1 MKAGFIGV
9 GNMGNPMA
17 ANMIKA
23 GHQLTVHDLRRESA
37 TNLLEMGA
45 AWADT
50 PAGCV
55 AGKDAVFTSLPVPR
69 DVEAVVMG
77 EGGIMSAA
85 AADAGAGAVY
95 VDLSTNSPTV
105 IRRIHDECAAR
116 GVTVL
121 DAPVSGGVYGA
132 AAGTLAVMAGG
143 DRDAYDRVKPMLD
156 AIGSHVVYCGAI
168 GNGMVAKICNNL
180 LSMGIG
186 VLMSEA
192 LALGVKA
199 GVPLETLADVIANSS
214 GGNRRLT
221 EKFPR
226 YLFAGNFEPGF
237 ATALAAKDVRLAT
250 DLGREYGIPMEL
262 SNLVDQRHVEALFRG
277 WGPEDSDAVARL
289 QEEKSGVQLRF
300 DGMASG

>member
-37 TNLLEMGA
+37 INLLEMGA
-45 AWADT
+45 AWVDT

-55 AGKDAVFTSLPVPR
+55 AGNDAVFTSLPVPR

-77 EGGIMSAA
+77 ENGIMSAA
-85 AADAGAGAVY
+85 GAGDVY

-105 IRRIHDECAAR
+105 IRRIHEECAAR

-132 AAGTLAVMAGG
+132 AAGTLAVMVGG
-143 DRDAYDRVKPMLD
+143 DRPAYDQVKPMLD
-156 AIGSHVVYCGAI
+156 AIGAHVVYCGDI
-168 GNGMVAKICNNL
+168 GNGMVTKICNNL

-186 VLMSEA
+186 VLMAEA
-192 LALGVKA
+192 LTLGVKA
-199 GVPLETLADVIANSS
+199 GVSLETLADVIVNSS
-214 GGNRRLT
+214 GGNRRLA

-226 YLFAGNFEPGF
+226 YLFANNFEPGF

-250 DLGREYGIPMEL
+250 DLGREYGIPMEM
-262 SNLVDQRHVEALFRG
+262 SNLVDQRHVEALLRG
-277 WGPEDSDAVARL
+277 WGPEDSDAVAKL

-300 DGMASG
+300 AGLEG

>member
-1 MKAGFIGV
+1 MKVGFVGL

-17 ANMIKA
+17 SNLIKA
-23 GHQLTVHDLRRESA
+23 GHQLTVHDLRREAA

-45 AWADT
+45 TWADT
-50 PAGCV
+50 PRDTVPGNEV
-55 AGKDAVFTSLPVPR
+55 VFTSLPVPR
-69 DVEAVVMG
+69 DVEAVVLG
-77 EGGIMSAA
+77 ENGILEG
-85 AADAGAGAVY
+85 ADRSSVY
-95 VDLSTNSPTV
+95 LDLSTNSPTA
-105 IRRIHDECAAR
+105 IRRIHDVCAAK

-132 AAGTLAVMAGG
+132 AAATLAVMVGG
-143 DRDAYDRVKPMLD
+143 DRAVFDRMKPTLD
-156 AIGSHVVYCGAI
+156 AIGSHVVYCGPI
-168 GNGMVAKICNNL
+168 GNGMVCKICNNL

-192 LALGVKA
+192 LTLGVRA
-199 GVPLETLADVIANSS
+199 GVDLAVLADVIANSS

-226 YLFAGNFEPGF
+226 YLFKGNFQPGF

-262 SNLVDQRHVEALFRG
+262 SNLVDQRHVEAMHRG
-277 WGPEDSDAVARL
+277 WGPEDSDAVARI
-289 QEEKSGVQLRF
+289 QEEKAGVQLRLP
-300 DGMASG
+300 GV

>member
-1 MKAGFIGV
+1 MKVGFIGV

-17 ANMIKA
+17 TNLVRA
-23 GHQLTVHDLRRESA
+23 GHEVTVHDLRREAA

-45 AWADT
+45 RWVDT
-50 PAGCV
+50 P
-55 AGKDAVFTSLPVPR
+55 KDAVPGNEVVFTSLPVPR
-69 DVEAVVMG
+69 DVEAVVTG
-77 EGGIMSAA
+77 ENGILEGCIPGS
-85 AADAGAGAVY
+85 VY
-95 VDLSTNSPTV
+95 VDLSTNSPTT
-105 IRRIHDECAAR
+105 IRRLHDIGAAQ

-132 AAGTLAVMAGG
+132 AAGTLAVMVGG
-143 DRDAYDRVKPMLD
+143 DRPTFDRMKPTLD
-156 AIGSHVVYCGAI
+156 AIGSHVVYCGPI
-168 GNGMVAKICNNL
+168 GNGMVCKICNNL

-192 LALGVKA
+192 LTLGVKA
-199 GVPLETLADVIANSS
+199 GVDLAVLADVIANSS
-214 GGNRRLT
+214 GGNRRLV

-226 YLFAGNFEPGF
+226 YLFKDNFEPGF

-262 SNLVDQRHVEALFRG
+262 SNLVDQRHVEAMFRG

-289 QEEKSGVQLRF
+289 QEEKSGVQLRLP
-300 DGMASG
+300 DV

>member
-45 AWADT
+45 EWADT

-55 AGKDAVFTSLPVPR
+55 AGKDAIFTSLPVPR

-77 EGGIMSAA
+77 ENGIMSAA
-85 AADAGAGAVY
+85 GSGDVY

-132 AAGTLAVMAGG
+132 AAGTLAVMVGG
-143 DRDAYDRVKPMLD
+143 DRATYDTVKPMLD
-156 AIGSHVVYCGAI
+156 AIGTHVVYCGEI
-168 GNGMVAKICNNL
+168 GNGMVTKICNNL

-186 VLMSEA
+186 VLMAES
-192 LALGVKA
+192 LTLGVKA
-199 GVPLETLADVIANSS
+199 GVSLETLADVIANSS

-226 YLFAGNFEPGF
+226 YLFSNNFEPGF

-262 SNLVDQRHVEALFRG
+262 SNLVDQRHVEALLRG
-277 WGPEDSDAVARL
+277 WGPEDSDAVAKL

-300 DGMASG
+300 EGMGDG

>member
-1 MKAGFIGV
+1 MKVGFVGL

-17 ANMIKA
+17 TNLIKA
-23 GHQLTVHDLRRESA
+23 GHQLTVHDLRREAA

-45 AWADT
+45 TWADT
-50 PAGCV
+50 PRDTVPGNEV
-55 AGKDAVFTSLPVPR
+55 VFTSLPVPR
-69 DVEAVVMG
+69 DVEAVVLG
-77 EGGIMSAA
+77 ENGILEG
-85 AADAGAGAVY
+85 ADRSSVY
-95 VDLSTNSPTV
+95 MDLSTNSPTA
-105 IRRIHDECAAR
+105 IRRIHDVCAAK

-132 AAGTLAVMAGG
+132 AAATLAVMVGG
-143 DRDAYDRVKPMLD
+143 DKAVYDRMKPTLD
-156 AIGSHVVYCGAI
+156 AIGSHVVYCGPI
-168 GNGMVAKICNNL
+168 GNGMVCKICNNL

-192 LALGVKA
+192 LTLGVKA
-199 GVPLETLADVIANSS
+199 GVDLAVLADVIANSS

-226 YLFAGNFEPGF
+226 YLFKGNFQPGF

-262 SNLVDQRHVEALFRG
+262 SNLVDQRHVEAMHRG
-277 WGPEDSDAVARL
+277 WGPEDSDAVARI
-289 QEEKSGVQLRF
+289 QEEKAGVQLRLP
-300 DGMASG
+300 GV

>member
-37 TNLLEMGA
+37 TNLLELGA
-45 AWADT
+45 EWADT
-50 PAGCV
+50 PAQCV
-55 AGKDAVFTSLPVPR
+55 AAGSDAVFTSLPVPR
-69 DVEAVVMG
+69 DVEAVVLG
-77 EGGIMSAA
+77 EGGIMTA
-85 AADAGAGAVY
+85 AADAGAVY

-105 IRRIHDECAAR
+105 IRRIHAECAAR
-116 GVTVL
+116 GATVL

-132 AAGTLAVMAGG
+132 AAGTLAVMVGG
-143 DRDAYDRVKPMLD
+143 DRAAYEQVKPMLD

-168 GNGMVAKICNNL
+168 GNGMVTKICNNL

-192 LALGVKA
+192 LTLGVKA
-199 GVPLETLADVIANSS
+199 GVSLETLADVIANSS

-226 YLFAGNFEPGF
+226 YLFANNFEPGF

-277 WGPEDSDAVARL
+277 WGPEDSDAVAKL

-300 DGMASG
+300 DGMGG

>member
-1 MKAGFIGV
+1 MKVGFIGL

-17 ANMIKA
+17 TNLIKA
-23 GHQLTVHDLRRESA
+23 GHELTVHDLRRQAA

-45 AWADT
+45 HWADT
-50 PAGCV
+50 P
-55 AGKDAVFTSLPVPR
+55 KDAVPGNEVVFTSLPVPR
-69 DVEAVVMG
+69 DVEAVVLG
-77 EGGIMSAA
+77 ENGILEG
-85 AADAGAGAVY
+85 ADPSSVY
-95 VDLSTNSPTV
+95 LDLSTNSPTV
-105 IRRIHDECAAR
+105 IRRIHSICAQK

-132 AAGTLAVMAGG
+132 AAATLAVMVGG
-143 DRDAYDRVKPMLD
+143 DKAVYDRMKPTLD
-156 AIGSHVVYCGAI
+156 AIGSHVVYCGPI
-168 GNGMVAKICNNL
+168 GNGMVCKICNNL

-192 LALGVKA
+192 LTLGVKA
-199 GVPLETLADVIANSS
+199 GVDLAVLADVIANSS

-226 YLFAGNFEPGF
+226 FLFKGNFQPGF

-262 SNLVDQRHVEALFRG
+262 SNLIDQRHVEAMHRG
-277 WGPEDSDAVARL
+277 WGPEDSDAVARI
-289 QEEKSGVQLRF
+289 QEEKAGVQLRLP
-300 DGMASG
+300 SI